1 MSQLSLYLVNLLRRE
16 EGQDLAEYAIMIG
29 LVALVVLV
37 AVTLLGTNL
46 SRLFAEMGTTVGSW
60 IGPGVSPGD

>member
-1 MSQLSLYLVNLLRRE
+1 MFQLCLYLVNLLRRE

-46 SRLFAEMGTTVGSW
+46 SRLFQDMGSAVGSW
-60 IGPGVSPGD
+60 VESPGK